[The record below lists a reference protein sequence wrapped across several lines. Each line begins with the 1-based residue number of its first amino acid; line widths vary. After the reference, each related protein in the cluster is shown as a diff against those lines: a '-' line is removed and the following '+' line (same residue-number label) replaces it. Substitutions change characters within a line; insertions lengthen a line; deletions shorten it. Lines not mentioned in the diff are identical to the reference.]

1 MIDHCQTVT
10 SGHGTTMG
18 SFENPAKFEM
28 IGGFSSNPMTNT
40 LAANCCRFALVHN
53 TTPSLMISRE
63 ISSGDDDEDDN
74 DENEEEDDDAEDDDD
89 DDEFEYD
96 EFDAN
101 NREPISEASQESDN
115 ETRQHIRPNT
125 IIMEPTESDFQ
136 TNTARMNDVGGTGSF
151 LPIMPSTLSS
161 SDGVFGKESVYGF
174 NFNIKRTAISQLNGH
189 HQPGNFGNHSRP
201 LEDHQYLT
209 PQRSHFSMFNR
220 SHQSPG
226 FTGTYL
232 DDDSGSNSTRS
243 INDNTIESE
252 TFFHEK
258 RRYHLV
264 PFANGFPSNSIG
276 NSFNGNHLPHSIGDS
291 DAESVKNAET
301 LSRTSSIGFINAR
314 ESPPEKMINPSDQCH
329 NDQKCSSITEIIR
342 SGGSSLFSLPPS
354 SASTGQHTTLMQSS
368 IINQSNHFHHH
379 YHHYHYYCPNLSH
392 QPYSSHQH
400 PPFLS
405 TNPAPHRLHHLQQQ
419 PSSQHQQPAR
429 GTVPGSIVLWNL
441 IVTTNDAP
449 YAFNVAVTGSNY
461 NAANFNHINNSSSL
475 TPSTSKPSLFAESQ
489 TSCENSD
496 DVSNGNSWKKHTK
509 TEGPERFKSSG
520 LNRNQS
526 IFCFNKRKVLTEQS
540 NFNFDCKRFTEL
552 SSNMN
557 FTANAIANHETDK
570 ITDSLIPNHLTSHF
584 EHKGEHTR

>member
-1 MIDHCQTVT
+1 
-10 SGHGTTMG
+10 
-18 SFENPAKFEM
+18 
-28 IGGFSSNPMTNT
+28 
-40 LAANCCRFALVHN
+40 
-53 TTPSLMISRE
+53 
-63 ISSGDDDEDDN
+63 
-74 DENEEEDDDAEDDDD
+74 
-89 DDEFEYD
+89 
-96 EFDAN
+96 
-101 NREPISEASQESDN
+101 
-115 ETRQHIRPNT
+115 
-125 IIMEPTESDFQ
+125 MEPTESDFQ

-496 DVSNGNSWKKHTK
+496 DVSN
-509 TEGPERFKSSG
+509 
-520 LNRNQS
+520 
-526 IFCFNKRKVLTEQS
+526 
-540 NFNFDCKRFTEL
+540 
-552 SSNMN
+552 
-557 FTANAIANHETDK
+557 ANAIANHETDK